1 MRNRKH
7 VQLAVIVEELTEKIL
22 DSSNSAQ
29 RRVAAIG
36 GVAQPAA
43 SSGAAEPTE
52 QVLDASNG
60 MKLRSEP
67 RLRSAVSGAEQL
79 ADEETDVVAGAVGAT
94 RSDEMD
100 SFIAP
105 PGKRSRMTD
114 EHIRKITSSPLEI
127 CEKQSKQPRL
137 SSYFVIS
144 SREHGAPAIPTAGT
158 GASSSARPGEERERE
173 PRQKNKEANSVSVKG
188 SSVSSFI
195 PYLSFA

>member
-1 MRNRKH
+1 M
-7 VQLAVIVEELTEKIL
+7 TEKVL

-60 MKLRSEP
+60 MKLRRE
-67 RLRSAVSGAEQL
+67 RTLRSAVSRAEQL

-94 RSDEMD
+94 RSYEMD
-100 SFIAP
+100 SFVAP

-114 EHIRKITSSPLEI
+114 EHIRNRKLSPLEI
-127 CEKQSKQPRL
+127 CEKQSTQPRL
-137 SSYFVIS
+137 S
-144 SREHGAPAIPTAGT
+144 
-158 GASSSARPGEERERE
+158 
-173 PRQKNKEANSVSVKG
+173 
-188 SSVSSFI
+188 
-195 PYLSFA
+195 